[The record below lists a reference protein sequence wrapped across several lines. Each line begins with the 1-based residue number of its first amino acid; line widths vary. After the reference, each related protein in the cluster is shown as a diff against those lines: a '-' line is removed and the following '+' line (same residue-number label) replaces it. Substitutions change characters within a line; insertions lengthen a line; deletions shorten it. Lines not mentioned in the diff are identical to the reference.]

1 MKQRFEIPLK
11 ITSKD
16 WGLNKI
22 YSGVH
27 WNIRSKDKEYIATLV
42 RSIVG
47 IKKPF

>member
-22 YSGVH
+22 FVLK
-27 WNIRSKDKEYIATLV
+27 IK
-42 RSIVG
+42 SI
-47 IKKPF
+47 